1 MSKINLTNLSPKC
14 KCPFC
19 ESYATVSK
27 QNDCFILMC
36 NYCHTEIKL
45 FGESEEKTQDEAVKY
60 FSQPRKYIQKLQ
72 TAYEKLYREKEQ
84 LKTEIACYR
93 KSANIDYNSL
103 RNDLND
109 IFKSIREEL
118 VDDTVCGLCQFDG
131 DFSCGESG
139 YSITEC
145 PGFEKDD
152 CFELKA
158 DFLEKYFKKG
168 VKQ

>member
-1 MSKINLTNLSPKC
+1 MTHQNNQKCLKILKHYGVSP
-14 KCPFC
+14 
-19 ESYATVSK
+19 
-27 QNDCFILMC
+27 QLR
-36 NYCHTEIKL
+36 KL
-45 FGESEEKTQDEAVKY
+45 AEECGEAV
-60 FSQPRKYIQKLQ
+60 QA
-72 TAYEKLYREKEQ
+72 AYGELFRQKEQ
-84 LKTEIACYR
+84 LQAEIACYR
-93 KSANIDYNSL
+93 KSTNVDFVKL

-118 VDDTVCGLCQFDG
+118 GDDTVCGLCQFDG

>member
-1 MSKINLTNLSPKC
+1 MKS
-14 KCPFC
+14 
-19 ESYATVSK
+19 EY
-27 QNDCFILMC
+27 
-36 NYCHTEIKL
+36 
-45 FGESEEKTQDEAVKY
+45 SEEFDNLRKNRVKVSY
-60 FSQPRKYIQKLQ
+60 YKYGSARKNFCCG
-72 TAYEKLYREKEQ
+72 R
-84 LKTEIACYR
+84 
-93 KSANIDYNSL
+93 
-103 RNDLND
+103 
-109 IFKSIREEL
+109 
-118 VDDTVCGLCQFDG
+118 VDAVCGLCQFDG

>member
-1 MSKINLTNLSPKC
+1 MSINLPNLSPINC
-14 KCPFC
+14 ECPFC
-19 ESYATVSK
+19 GEYTTVSK
-27 QNDCFILMC
+27 QNGCFISVC
-36 NYCHTEIKL
+36 NHCHTEIKL
-45 FGESEEKTQDEAVKY
+45 CGSEVTTQDEAVKH
-60 FSQPRKYIQKLQ
+60 FSLPRDYIQKMQ
-72 TAYEKLYREKEQ
+72 AAYGELFRQKEQ
-84 LKTEIACYR
+84 LQAEIACYR
-93 KSANIDYNSL
+93 KSTNVDFVKL

-118 VDDTVCGLCQFDG
+118 GDNTVCGLCQFDG